1 MKTTVNNSYNIPAA
15 IFGTKMGTVIP
26 LLFPSIIPFFDYSLV
41 KASLSIS
48 CIVLLK
54 LDSMNSYLLL
64 RDNKQTGPYSA
75 EEIIAKG
82 FKPYDLVWL
91 EGKSAGW
98 RYPGELPE
106 LAPNAPLIEEQP
118 FDRFYKRPANTT
130 TNQEKKAAPVS
141 LTKKPEETVVE
152 EKTAIVK
159 EITESPLIPFP
170 QEKVVR
176 PRKIFVT
183 LPGNAAPVSNSAPV
197 TSPIQKETPKKDTTV
212 NEKPI
217 IAEAPTEAVSVKTQ
231 AVPVTFSPA
240 KEKTPIENILPSPD
254 KIKAVRTLPYGK
266 MIRGAV
272 AVCILLGGVVIGL
285 AISTTGKT
293 EEQKQLDALVQ
304 QIHDKRLGA
313 GTSSPAP
320 VPASAVEIGNQDSL
334 TSKNEEPVTTASSVP
349 EKVAAQQVSEK
360 STSNNSINAVSHPA
374 ESEKKAI
381 ASETPNQTEKAPSVE
396 KIEKKPEALQ
406 KFVSVK
412 ASDYKTGVLGGI
424 SKLQLTVSNNS
435 LYALESVNVELRYLG
450 PEKNLVNT
458 QIITIPNIGPG
469 QEKTQ
474 AIPSSKRGVTVDY
487 SIVKI
492 NPAANGSNGPVL

>member
-1 MKTTVNNSYNIPAA
+1 
-15 IFGTKMGTVIP
+15 
-26 LLFPSIIPFFDYSLV
+26 
-41 KASLSIS
+41 
-48 CIVLLK
+48 
-54 LDSMNSYLLL
+54 MNSYLLL

-106 LAPNAPLIEEQP
+106 LAPHAPLTEEQP
-118 FDRFYKRPANTT
+118 FDRFYKRPTNTT
-130 TNQEKKAAPVS
+130 TNQEKKTVPVPIP
-141 LTKKPEETVVE
+141 KKLEETVVE
-152 EKTAIVK
+152 EKTVVVK
-159 EITESPLIPFP
+159 ETTESPLIPFP

-197 TSPIQKETPKKDTTV
+197 TTSIQKETIKKDTTV

-254 KIKAVRTLPYGK
+254 KIKAVRSLPYRN

-304 QIHDKRLGA
+304 QIHEKRLGA
-313 GTSSPAP
+313 SKASPAP
-320 VPASAVEIGNQDSL
+320 VPSSVEISNPDSL
-334 TSKNEEPVTTASSVP
+334 ISKNEEASLPPSSIP

-360 STSNNSINAVSHPA
+360 SPSNNSINAVSHPA
-374 ESEKKAI
+374 EAEKKLA
-381 ASETPNQTEKAPSVE
+381 ATESPLQPEKAPSTE
-396 KIEKKPEALQ
+396 KVEKKPEGLQ

-424 SKLQLTVSNNS
+424 SKLQLTISNNS

-450 PEKNLVNT
+450 PEKKVVNT
-458 QIITIPNIGPG
+458 QIITIPNIGAG

-492 NPAANGSNGPVL
+492 NPASNGSSGPVL